1 MKIISSIFVSL
12 PFSFIIINKQDTV
25 AEVTN
30 DWLRAPNV
38 WKQDTVAKVTNDW
51 LRAPNVWKLCVK
63 PKMILDVFM

>member
-1 MKIISSIFVSL
+1 M
-12 PFSFIIINKQDTV
+12 

>member
-1 MKIISSIFVSL
+1 MI
-12 PFSFIIINKQDTV
+12 
-25 AEVTN
+25 
-30 DWLRAPNV
+30 WLRAPNV